1 MKNITPELI
10 AKAKEAKSA
19 EQLLEIAK
27 ENGVELTEEEA
38 KTYFAQLGTSGA
50 VSDDDLDAVAGGS
63 DCPFGN
69 TKTTTFAKS
78 GDKVRVINGTKCSC
92 GSDIG
97 VVSTSAVGAG
107 NSGFGSSAT
116 CVKCIS
122 CNTVIL
128 KNFSKDDVQLL

>member
-38 KTYFAQLGTSGA
+38 KTYFAQLGASGA

-69 TKTTTFAKS
+69 GKTTNVFKP
-78 GDKVRVINGTKCSC
+78 GNKVKVINGTKCSC

-97 VVSTSAVGAG
+97 VVSTAAVGAG
-107 NSGFGSSAT
+107 NSGFGSSVAF
-116 CVKCIS
+116 VKCVS
-122 CNTVIL
+122 CNAVIL
-128 KNFSKDDVQLL
+128 KDFSMDDVQLL